1 MKVLEN
7 GVMRTMTDEEVQ
19 EFERQN
25 QLFMGLNSK
34 NPLSEQEVTRL
45 IIENQINNLTV
56 DNNTA
61 LRMKA
66 YYPEWKEGVYYS
78 TGYKVRYK
86 ETLWE
91 VVQEHTSQ
99 VTWEPANAVSLW
111 KQINESSTGELT
123 DPISYNG
130 NMVLENGKYYIQNDA
145 IYMCNRNTEIP
156 VYNALSELEGLY
168 VTRV

>member
-7 GVMRTMTDEEVQ
+7 GVMRTLTDEEVQ

-34 NPLSEQEVTRL
+34 NPLSEQEITRL

-66 YYPEWKEGVYYS
+66 YYPEWKEGVSYS
-78 TGYKVRYK
+78 IGYKVQYNDS
-86 ETLWE
+86 LWE
-91 VVQEHTSQ
+91 VVQPHTSQ
-99 VTWEPANAVSLW
+99 VTWEPSNAVSLW

-130 NMVLENGKYYIQNDA
+130 NMVLENGKYYIQNDV